1 MEDSDDKEHWTPPL
15 HPILPPLLA
24 FIFLSPFQWRSEQC
38 DLLPLEDRDSRDL
51 EEIWGIL
58 QDYCLNP
65 LLRQTWQHVHTYQ
78 EICLQYSNVLWTKTA
93 STLCIL
99 PILHTLLCFVS
110 ARNLGT
116 SHTHWSVNT
125 RVCMLMRQTVN
136 MSTQTQYIKF
146 WISKALC
153 LL

>member
-1 MEDSDDKEHWTPPL
+1 MMIRNTQHYPFIPSF
-15 HPILPPLLA
+15 HPFLA
-24 FIFLSPFQWRSEQC
+24 FIFLSPSQWRSEQC
-38 DLLPLEDRDSRDL
+38 DLLPLEDMDSRDL
-51 EEIWGIL
+51 QEIWGVL

-78 EICLQYSNVLWTKTA
+78 EMCLQNSNLLWTQTA

-99 PILHTLLCFVS
+99 PILHTVLCFVS

-125 RVCMLMRQTVN
+125 HMCVLMHQTVN
-136 MSTQTQYIKF
+136 TSTQTQYNIF
-146 WISKALC
+146 WI
-153 LL
+153 